1 MATENL
7 QTQRGGIDLRTQFRT
22 EKKYAE
28 CILKLAQTVD
38 CISEKKPERFKKKC
52 KENRG
57 VINLFNYFGG
67 TQDGLERKNPLIVG
81 LGDSV
86 TAGHFEYITDLREY
100 IERERQGLIRENES
114 IEITDSRE
122 SYLEK
127 FREKLIDHYELL
139 TPSVI
144 NSGIAGDNIK
154 GMQKRLYR
162 DVIRYQ
168 PDLVIINASLNW
180 GPECGPKEEYHRVL
194 TEVVAAVKE
203 ETCADIILLT
213 SNMSL
218 MPENDPFFNIEC
230 ILEDRIRIIRELAK
244 TQDVCL
250 ADAYKV
256 WEEYA
261 GQRYPVEALL
271 ANGINHPSIT
281 GHEVFAEVLMK
292 LITD

>member
-1 MATENL
+1 M
-7 QTQRGGIDLRTQFRT
+7 RTQFRT
-22 EKKYAE
+22 EKEYAE

-86 TAGHFEYITDLREY
+86 TAGHFEYIADLKEY

-114 IEITDSRE
+114 VEITDSRE

-127 FREKLIDHYELL
+127 FRGKLIDHYELL
-139 TPSVI
+139 TPSII

-194 TEVVAAVKE
+194 TEVVASVKE
-203 ETCADIILLT
+203 ETCTDIILLT

-218 MPENDPFFNIEC
+218 MPKNDPFFNTAC
-230 ILEDRIRIIRELAK
+230 TLEDRIRIVRELAE

-261 GQRYPVEALL
+261 VQGYPVEALL
-271 ANGINHPSIT
+271 ANGIHHPSIT
-281 GHEVFAEVLMK
+281 GHEVFAEVLMR

>member
-1 MATENL
+1 M
-7 QTQRGGIDLRTQFRT
+7 RTQFRT